1 MYLLKWIFYMCIILQ
16 YCIGHLQNIGS
27 LGYSHLPKMDTC
39 IIKYFFK
46 KIRLVKITVGLS
58 EMFLS
63 TGRSSHSSW
72 QLQVFQILFWL
83 KAQRLSSA
91 MDTIISFSRSLGL
104 TRFTFEKMS
113 AKYQLS
119 LLLSQPQGAF
129 LWNNHQTSGCSR
141 STCCIPPTCH
151 IEY

>member
-1 MYLLKWIFYMCIILQ
+1 MDLLQVHNFATLHWPFAKYWFTGLFKSSKNGHMHYKIF
-16 YCIGHLQNIGS
+16 
-27 LGYSHLPKMDTC
+27 
-39 IIKYFFK
+39 FFL
-46 KIRLVKITVGLS
+46 IRLVKITVGLS

-63 TGRSSHSSW
+63 IGRSSHSSW
-72 QLQVFQILFWL
+72 HLQVFQILFWL
-83 KAQRLSSA
+83 KAQRLSLA

-129 LWNNHQTSGCSR
+129 LWNHHQTSGCSR
-141 STCCIPPTCH
+141 STCYIPPICH

>member
-1 MYLLKWIFYMCIILQ
+1 MDLLHVHNFAILHWPFAKYWFTGLFKSSKNGHMHYKIFFL
-16 YCIGHLQNIGS
+16 
-27 LGYSHLPKMDTC
+27 
-39 IIKYFFK
+39 K

-72 QLQVFQILFWL
+72 QLQVFHILFWL
-83 KAQRLSSA
+83 KSQKLSSA